1 MASPIP
7 IEAPVITATLPD
19 NEADA
24 ESKDAMRVC
33 NLTSLSSQGGVESSK
48 PARAEDGR
56 VLHDLMSSLLPLFP
70 LDLVLLPAVP
80 LPLHVFE
87 PRYKEMIN
95 ECLTQNRHFGI
106 VRSKEEALASI
117 GCTAEI
123 INVMKTYPDGR
134 MDILTEGKRRFEVLE
149 LNQERSFLQAAV
161 IYLDD
166 ENEPAPGPDLE
177 TALRLHGE
185 IMELAGAQPEDAQK
199 TDSSQL
205 AYRLAGSLPFDP
217 DFQQTLLEMNSEA
230 DRIRSIIAFFERILP
245 TLQQSARA
253 RRKAGGNGHVH

>member
-1 MASPIP
+1 
-7 IEAPVITATLPD
+7 
-19 NEADA
+19 
-24 ESKDAMRVC
+24 MRVC
-33 NLTSLSSQGGVESSK
+33 NLTSLSSQGGVESS
-48 PARAEDGR
+48 ASQHGECR
-56 VLHDLMSSLLPLFP
+56 VHILVMSALLPLFP

-80 LPLHVFE
+80 LSLHIFE

-123 INVMKTYPDGR
+123 INVMKTHPDGR

-149 LNQERSFLQAAV
+149 LNQERSFLQADV

-166 ENEPAPGPDLE
+166 ENEPAAAPDLE

-185 IMELAGAQPEDAQK
+185 IMELAGAQPEDSQK

-230 DRIRSIIAFFERILP
+230 DRIRSVIAFFERILP
-245 TLQQSARA
+245 ALQQSARA
-253 RRKAGGNGHVH
+253 KRKAGGNGHVH